1 MKKVN
6 MSYVPYVDLKH
17 DIVKVVNKY
26 VNANVRHAIL
36 MSAGHSSQP
45 ADFGLFL
52 SELSSAILNYINVE
66 D

>member
-1 MKKVN
+1 MDKVN
-6 MSYVPYVDLKH
+6 MSYIPYVDMKH

-26 VNANVRHAIL
+26 VNAHVRHAIL

-45 ADFGLFL
+45 ADFSLFL
-52 SELSSAILNYINVE
+52 SELSSVICNYINVE